1 MAIGDRRT
9 VHRDLRYAYSEI
21 LKHPRV
27 AVTRHDNSKIVI
39 RKHESIQLPNLLMRN
54 DNLPDCLK
62 ECTRNSSAPPVNG
75 VVLNFD

>member
-1 MAIGDRRT
+1 MATDEPSIAICAT
-9 VHRDLRYAYSEI
+9 PI
-21 LKHPRV
+21 PRFSN
-27 AVTRHDNSKIVI
+27 TPGWLLRHDNSKIVI